1 MNPHDAIEQAY
12 HNGYEAGYNKGW
24 IVGCEQ
30 AMKGIVRCKDCI
42 HMSRL
47 TNTLHCAVW
56 AMCHGMG
63 EDGFCGYAER
73 KEDVK

>member
-1 MNPHDAIEQAY
+1 MNLHNATEQAY
-12 HNGYEAGYNKGW
+12 RNGYDAGYNKGW

-47 TNTLHCAVW
+47 INMVHCNTW
-56 AMCHGMG
+56 ERFNGMG
-63 EDGFCGYAER
+63 EDGFCSYGER